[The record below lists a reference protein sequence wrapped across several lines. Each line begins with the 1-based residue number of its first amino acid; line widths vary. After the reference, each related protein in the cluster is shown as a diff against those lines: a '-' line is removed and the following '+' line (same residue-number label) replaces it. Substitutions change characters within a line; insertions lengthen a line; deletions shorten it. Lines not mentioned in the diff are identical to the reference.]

1 MDYFSFLA
9 YPYPVLVTTI
19 PKIESYVLCVIQQL
33 KLKLRFNKPTLKGNK
48 RTELSLKS
56 KQKIEDKAVGP
67 SVYTH
72 TIDAPL
78 GCEK

>member
-1 MDYFSFLA
+1 M
-9 YPYPVLVTTI
+9 
-19 PKIESYVLCVIQQL
+19 IQQL
-33 KLKLRFNKPTLKGNK
+33 KLKLRFNNPTLKGNK